1 MITSIKNDTIKSI
14 LKLKQKKYREETS
27 SFLIEGEHLVEEALK
42 VNRITLLIK
51 NETYTGN
58 LAYEKELIVTSNV
71 FNALAFSKTP
81 QGIMA
86 ICCIKEIPLAY
97 QTLSKVLILDGLQ
110 DPGNVGTLIRS
121 ALAFGFDAMILSNNC
136 VDIYNN
142 KVVQATQGAFFRL
155 SIVKA
160 ELLKQMAILKAND
173 FTIFGTS
180 LIEKAIPLE
189 SIDFTNYSK
198 IGVVLGNEGNGV
210 SKEILEKTDYS
221 IKIQISEQVE
231 SLNVAIAGSI
241 IMYISN

>member
-58 LAYEKELIVTSNV
+58 LGYEKELIVTSNV

-97 QTLSKVLILDGLQ
+97 HTISKVLILDGLQ

-160 ELLKQMAILKAND
+160 ELLKQIAILKANG

>member
-51 NETYTGN
+51 NENYTGN
-58 LAYEKELIVTSNV
+58 LGYEKELIVTSNV

>member
-58 LAYEKELIVTSNV
+58 LGYEKELIVTSNV

-121 ALAFGFDAMILSNNC
+121 ALAFDFDAMILSNNC

-160 ELLKQMAILKAND
+160 ELLKQIAILKANG

-180 LIEKAIPLE
+180 LEKAIPLE

-221 IKIQISEQVE
+221 IKIQISEQME

>member
-42 VNRITLLIK
+42 ANRITLLIK
-51 NETYTGN
+51 NENYTGN

-86 ICCIKEIPLAY
+86 ICCIKEIPLTY

-160 ELLKQMAILKAND
+160 ELLKQIAILKAND

>member
-51 NETYTGN
+51 NENYTGN
-58 LAYEKELIVTSNV
+58 LGYEKELIVTSNV

-136 VDIYNN
+136 VDMYNN

-160 ELLKQMAILKAND
+160 ELLKQMAILKANG

>member
-51 NETYTGN
+51 NENYTGN
-58 LAYEKELIVTSNV
+58 LGYEKELIVTSNV

-86 ICCIKEIPLAY
+86 ICRIKEIPLAY

-160 ELLKQMAILKAND
+160 ELLKQIAILKANG